1 MLLIVSALSGAQA
14 KRHPK
19 VLTTA
24 DTEARNEIS
33 TPSFTGQV
41 HEAHRVAEFLVDAL
55 VLNNAQKHAVEAY
68 TIAHRQALALAVNTN
83 DVEKAQQEYLL
94 AVRRVLATS
103 QLTSYAVLRQQ
114 LNGTMLS
121 LDGTEFASR

>member
-1 MLLIVSALSGAQA
+1 MGLPGAQA
-14 KRHPK
+14 KTRPK

-24 DTEARNEIS
+24 DTEARNENAA
-33 TPSFTGQV
+33 PSFAGQV
-41 HEAHRVAEFLVDAL
+41 HEAHRIAEFLVDAL
-55 VLNNAQKHAVEAY
+55 VLNNIQKHAVEAY
-68 TIAHRQALALAVNTN
+68 TITHREALALAVTAA
-83 DVEKAQQEYLL
+83 DVDKAQQEYLL

-121 LDGTEFASR
+121 LDGSELASR